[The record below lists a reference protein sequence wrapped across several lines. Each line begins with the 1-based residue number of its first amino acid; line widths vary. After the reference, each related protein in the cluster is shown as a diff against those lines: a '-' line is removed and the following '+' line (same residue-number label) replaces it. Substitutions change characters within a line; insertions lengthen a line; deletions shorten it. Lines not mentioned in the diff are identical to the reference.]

1 MSKRRLE
8 QHLQTSKLSPTK
20 ALCGEGCRR
29 TNCFA
34 SPRFCAD
41 LQRGHPTLVTNK
53 KQDLGAPGSALAG
66 ENFLQFVFPIE
77 KSAPPTHKIETIIAK
92 GREDHYPAEAL
103 HTDVVGVG
111 ATGRAVDDA
120 VPQLVIRRVPRHAA
134 KQLAA
139 ILHQDWGGR
148 KTRRT

>member
-1 MSKRRLE
+1 M
-8 QHLQTSKLSPTK
+8 
-20 ALCGEGCRR
+20 
-29 TNCFA
+29 
-34 SPRFCAD
+34 
-41 LQRGHPTLVTNK
+41 
-53 KQDLGAPGSALAG
+53 
-66 ENFLQFVFPIE
+66 
-77 KSAPPTHKIETIIAK
+77 ETIIAK

-111 ATGRAVDDA
+111 ATGRAVDDT